1 MSDIDRKEL
10 HRRIMILRDQ
20 AQAGKIHLAEHLAA
34 DVLESLTRV
43 QLAPDGLVDPGTV
56 DGTVRAMALMMAH
69 FQDREEWKNA
79 ISLQQVQDAFFQAID
94 HQFGELFQIMKERH
108 AEPHQI
114 AGAYVQ
120 EDNLVQE
127 VAQNLPEFFEQIQE
141 FWKNI
146 ADPAWIHGEDQTG
159 IKAIYGGSIFPSSG
173 HNIASSCGL
182 YVDTIILPDPL
193 LRISRLVN
201 HREPKR
207 LVYDVLR
214 FGLQI
219 LNYRSLAL
227 AEIDVPIVAFLPD
240 KLNLEEGY
248 SEFIH
253 SIATDDCLKHVS
265 VLFGRKFESIDEL
278 QEYVKQ
284 FEQPNDLV
292 AALANPDRLLF
303 DTEFTQ
309 SLDEQIRAYMQGEG
323 KVFNPKKAGDIIIPN
338 FIGRMSQANDL
349 LRRSF
354 ELRGTPLIDAETSWK
369 YFNWKLEYD
378 ADYTSSNDLTPLHV
392 VRGLQSAARGEMQ
405 WLGNIPPE
413 ALIEMRQQ
421 GATEELREILSQ
433 GVFDIAASE
442 PSNFFR
448 TTEQIVNNIRGAFEQ
463 HQQNLTKLRNKT
475 WKFAGIDVGTWV
487 VIGTIEVAAA
497 LSGAPTFGL
506 LAFAADQLIDV
517 PKLKELPGK
526 FQEIQKDKQTLKT
539 SPVGLLFQQSR
550 GKR

>member
-1 MSDIDRKEL
+1 MSDLDRKEL
-10 HRRIMILRDQ
+10 HRRIMILRDK

-34 DVLESLTRV
+34 GVLESLSRV
-43 QLAPDGLVDPGTV
+43 RLASDGLVDPDTV

-69 FQDREEWKNA
+69 FQDREEWKEA
-79 ISLQQVQDAFFQAID
+79 ISLQQVQDAFFQLID
-94 HQFGELFQIMKERH
+94 HQFGELFQIMKERN

-120 EDNLVQE
+120 DNNRVRE
-127 VAQNLPEFFEQIQE
+127 VAQNLPGFLEQIQE

-146 ADPAWIHGEDQTG
+146 GDPAWIHSEDQSG
-159 IKAIYGGSIFPSSG
+159 IKAVYGGSIFPSAG

-182 YVDTIILPDPL
+182 YVDTIILPDPM
-193 LRISRLVN
+193 LRMSRLVQ
-201 HREPKR
+201 HWEPRR

-227 AEIDVPIVAFLPD
+227 AEVNTPIVAIVPD
-240 KLNLEEGY
+240 KLDLEEGY

-253 SIATDDCLKHVS
+253 SMATDDCLRHVS
-265 VLFGRKFESIDEL
+265 VMFGRKFESLDDL
-278 QEYVKQ
+278 HEYVQQ
-284 FEQPNDLV
+284 FDQPGNLV
-292 AALANPDRLLF
+292 AALSAPDRLLF
-303 DTEFTQ
+303 DTESTQ
-309 SLDEQIRAYMQGEG
+309 SLEEQIRAYMQGEG
-323 KVFNPKKAGDIIIPN
+323 KVFNPQRAGDIVIPN

-349 LRRSF
+349 LRRSL

-369 YFNWKLEYD
+369 YLNWKLEYD
-378 ADYTSSNDLTPLHV
+378 ANHTSSADLTPLHI
-392 VRGLQSAARGEMQ
+392 VRGLQAAARGEMQ

-421 GATEELREILSQ
+421 GATEELREILGR
-433 GVFDIAASE
+433 GVSDIAASD
-442 PSNFFR
+442 PANFFR
-448 TTEQIVNNIRGAFEQ
+448 TTDQIVENIHRAFEQ

-475 WKFAGIDVGTWV
+475 WKFAGVDVGSWV

-506 LAFAADQLIDV
+506 LAFAADQLMDV
-517 PKLKELPGK
+517 PKLKELPNK
-526 FQEIQKDKQTLKT
+526 FQEIKKESKTLKA
-539 SPVGLLFQQSR
+539 SPVGLLFQQAKKGR
-550 GKR
+550 